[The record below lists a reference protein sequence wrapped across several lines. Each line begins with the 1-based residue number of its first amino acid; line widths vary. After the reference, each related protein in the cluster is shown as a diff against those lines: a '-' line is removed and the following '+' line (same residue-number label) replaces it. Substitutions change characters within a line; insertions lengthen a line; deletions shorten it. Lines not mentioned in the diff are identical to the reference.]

1 MIRGL
6 GIDLVEIERVQ
17 SALDRHGERF
27 ALRILSDFELPDYRR
42 LEPSHQARF
51 VAKRFAVKEAF
62 SKALGLGIG
71 RGFGFHD
78 VWVEHTD
85 LGQPQVRVNTQIPL
99 LGALNVSRIHLSIT
113 DERSSCAAVCVIE
126 G

>member
-6 GIDLVEIERVQ
+6 GIDLVEIDRVQ

-27 ALRILSDFELPDYRR
+27 ALRILSDSELPDYRR
-42 LEPSHQARF
+42 LDRSRQARF

-78 VWVEHTD
+78 VWVEYTD
-85 LGQPQVRVNTQIPL
+85 LGQPQIRVNAQVPL
-99 LGALNVSRIHLSIT
+99 LGTLDVSGIHLSIT

>member
-27 ALRILSDFELPDYRR
+27 ALRILSDSELPDYRR

-85 LGQPQVRVNTQIPL
+85 LGQPQVRVNAKIPL

-126 G
+126 D